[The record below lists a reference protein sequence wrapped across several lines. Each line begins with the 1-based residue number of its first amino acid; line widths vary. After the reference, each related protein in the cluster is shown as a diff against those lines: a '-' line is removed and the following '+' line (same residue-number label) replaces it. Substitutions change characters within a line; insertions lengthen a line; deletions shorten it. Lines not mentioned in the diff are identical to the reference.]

1 MPSRISP
8 LSRKVSE
15 FSRFPGGGGSFLQY
29 LTSLQSE
36 PPPPYFPKLKTPIV
50 PRGTHNLFIIE
61 CRPEFLR
68 SPERFPNFQGFS
80 GAAALFLNTL
90 LLCNPSRR
98 PPYFPK
104 PKTPI
109 VPRGTHN
116 LFIIECRPE
125 FLRSPERFPNFQ
137 GFPGAAALFFNTL
150 LLRNPSRRPHTSRS
164 RKLLL
169 HKSFIYS
176 IKFFGRLLP

>member
-8 LSRKVSE
+8 PSRNVSE
-15 FSRFPGGGGSFLQY
+15 FSRFLGGGGSLLQY
-29 LTSLQSE
+29 LTSPQSEPPPPGFPKPETPIVPRGTHNLFIIECRPEFSRFLEGGGSFPQYLTSPQSE
-36 PPPPYFPKLKTPIV
+36 PPPPYFPKPETPIV

-68 SPERFPNFQGFS
+68 PHEMFPNFQGFS

-98 PPYFPK
+98 PQAS
-104 PKTPI
+104 
-109 VPRGTHN
+109 
-116 LFIIECRPE
+116 L
-125 FLRSPERFPNFQ
+125 
-137 GFPGAAALFFNTL
+137 
-150 LLRNPSRRPHTSRS
+150 S